1 MCCCDFV
8 YFIVLFY
15 NLCWCDDLSSEY
27 VFKNIIVG
35 KCDIM

>member
-8 YFIVLFY
+8 YFIVFLK
-15 NLCWCDDLSSEY
+15 NICWCDYLSSECVVY
-27 VFKNIIVG
+27 NIIAG